1 LREGDQ
7 PSYTYGAALSIPLS
21 NVKARNA
28 HKSSKEI
35 LQQNL
40 LNVKKVEQDI
50 MVQIDDAVIQA
61 RSKYEQ
67 VGSTR
72 EARLY
77 AEAALEAEQKKLENG
92 KSTSFVVLQLQRDLT
107 AARSAEISALADYNK
122 ALADLAHRE
131 GSTLERRNIDLNV
144 K

>member
-1 LREGDQ
+1 LTLKQ
-7 PSYTYGAALSIPLS
+7 
-21 NVKARNA
+21 
-28 HKSSKEI
+28 KEQGI
-35 LQQNL
+35 LT
-40 LNVKKVEQDI
+40 E
-50 MVQIDDAVIQA
+50 IDNAVIAA
-61 RSKYEQ
+61 RTSYER

-122 ALADLAHRE
+122 SLAVLAHSE
-131 GSTLERRNIDLNV
+131 GSTLERRKIDLNV
-144 K
+144 VK